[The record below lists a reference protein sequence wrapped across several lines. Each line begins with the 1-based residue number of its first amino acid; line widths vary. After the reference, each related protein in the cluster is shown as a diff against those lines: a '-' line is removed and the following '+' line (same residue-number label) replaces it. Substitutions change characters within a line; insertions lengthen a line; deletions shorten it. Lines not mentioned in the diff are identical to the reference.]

1 MRAMSS
7 PLEYVDL
14 ARYPIDAP
22 GSAGY
27 AALVERARR
36 ELAAN
41 GACELPGFVTAAGV
55 SRAIEES
62 SELVGAAY
70 RSRSNGTVYNT
81 ARDDEPLPHDHAR
94 RLVQRS
100 SLGVIA
106 YDQIPRRHLVR
117 ALYEDE
123 TLASF
128 IGTVLGLPK
137 LYRYADPLGAIN
149 IAVMNEGDVLG
160 WHFDQTDFVTSIPLV
175 PSERGGTFEFHPWIR
190 SETDEAYDAVRD
202 SLLGHTRPS
211 ALAMTPG
218 SLLLFKGR
226 HTLHRVSPI
235 EGKTARIIA
244 LLAYDAKPGTDS
256 TDVLKLAR
264 YGRVHAYEANA

>member
-1 MRAMSS
+1 MRRMSS
-7 PLEYVDL
+7 PLDYVDR

-22 GSAGY
+22 ESLQF
-27 AALVERARR
+27 AALVARAQR

-41 GACELPGFVTAAGV
+41 GACELPGFVTPEGV
-55 SRAIEES
+55 QRAIAES
-62 SELVGAAY
+62 SGLIPNAY
-70 RSRSNGTVYNT
+70 HSRSAGTVYNV
-81 ARDDEPLPHDHAR
+81 ARDNDSLPDDHAR
-94 RLVQRS
+94 RLVQRT

-117 ALYEDE
+117 ELYEDA
-123 TLASF
+123 TLMSF
-128 IGTVLGLPK
+128 IGAVLGLPT

-149 IAVMNEGDVLG
+149 IAVMNDGDVLG

-175 PSERGGTFEFHPWIR
+175 PSERGGTFEFHPLIR
-190 SETDEAYDAVRD
+190 SDTDEAYDAVRAA
-202 SLLGHTRPS
+202 LLGHTPPS
-211 ALAMTPG
+211 ALAMTAG

-235 EGKTARIIA
+235 EGKTARLVA

-256 TDVLKLAR
+256 TAVLKRAR
-264 YGRVHAYEANA
+264 YGRTETYAQTP